1 MLHSD
6 GRRKKDIFWLK
17 RVASAFLNND
27 ELKELKKI
35 TLISAYLDT
44 RMSEV
49 DSYNMNND
57 IDKSLAIN
65 GRNITNLDYSV
76 RYAIPK

>member
-6 GRRKKDIFWLK
+6 GRRIKDIFWLK
-17 RVASAFLNND
+17 RVASANND

-65 GRNITNLDYSV
+65 GQHY
-76 RYAIPK
+76 